1 MLEPANNIVKF
12 SRKNKKGKV
21 ELTVPPEHKVDLLEH
36 VMLFQ
41 MDGPDEF
48 WACYEA
54 VIERF
59 KEVDCWV
66 TYSSLSL
73 VR

>member
-1 MLEPANNIVKF
+1 MLVPA
-12 SRKNKKGKV
+12 
-21 ELTVPPEHKVDLLEH
+21 EHKVDLLEH
-36 VMLFQ
+36 IMLFQ

-59 KEVDCWV
+59 TKDIN
-66 TYSSLSL
+66 
-73 VR
+73 

>member
-1 MLEPANNIVKF
+1 MLESANNIVKF
-12 SRKNKKGKV
+12 SRKNKKMKV
-21 ELTVPPEHKVDLLEH
+21 ELTQPAEHKVDLLEH
-36 VMLFQ
+36 IMLFQ

-59 KEVDCWV
+59 KAYDDW
-66 TYSSLSL
+66 SLHL
-73 VR
+73 TIT

>member
-1 MLEPANNIVKF
+1 MLESANNIVKF

-36 VMLFQ
+36 IMLFQ

-59 KEVDCWV
+59 KED
-66 TYSSLSL
+66 TN
-73 VR
+73 